1 MARLEIDA
9 CLAFRNSQQ
18 RDEGKGS
25 EEEEAGG
32 NSIKHKR
39 TDLTTWSDSAA
50 SLTSP
55 IDFNEIKLLS
65 VIGGGG
71 FGQVWKANWRGTPVA
86 VKLLSMSAQTDNVPK
101 KVLQEFVSEINML
114 SGMRHPN
121 ICLYMGAC
129 LVPPNRAIVTE
140 LAAHGSVWDALR
152 QPIDSPYIA
161 ADGLTRDAWPLSL
174 YGIDD
179 KSLPMPI
186 VPGQQFYDTNAAK
199 EAAGANI
206 PFPPSGTWPFALV
219 KRVACGGC
227 RGMIYLHSGNPPVLH
242 RDLKSANLL
251 LDDSY
256 AAKIADF
263 GLSRIKATERS
274 MTGNC
279 GTVQWMS
286 PECLASSDYAEPA
299 DVYSFGIILW
309 ELLSRECPFDGQTPI
324 QCALGV
330 LNNDARPPI
339 PDWCPPALASLIRR
353 CVTRQPSERPTF
365 EQILEELDQM
375 K

>member
-1 MARLEIDA
+1 
-9 CLAFRNSQQ
+9 
-18 RDEGKGS
+18 
-25 EEEEAGG
+25 
-32 NSIKHKR
+32 
-39 TDLTTWSDSAA
+39 
-50 SLTSP
+50 
-55 IDFNEIKLLS
+55 
-65 VIGGGG
+65 
-71 FGQVWKANWRGTPVA
+71 
-86 VKLLSMSAQTDNVPK
+86 
-101 KVLQEFVSEINML
+101 
-114 SGMRHPN
+114 
-121 ICLYMGAC
+121 MGAC

-152 QPIDSPYIA
+152 QPIDPPYVA
-161 ADGLTRDAWPLSL
+161 ADGLSHDAWPLSL
-174 YGIDD
+174 YGIDETN
-179 KSLPMPI
+179 LPMNI
-186 VPGQQFYDTNAAK
+186 VPDQQFYDPNAAK

-206 PFPPSGTWPFALV
+206 PFAPSGTWPFALV

-227 RGMIYLHSGNPPVLH
+227 RGMIYLHGGNPPVLH

-256 AAKIADF
+256 TAKIADF

-299 DVYSFGIILW
+299 DVYSFGIIMW
-309 ELLSRECPFDGQTPI
+309 ELLWRECPFEGQTPI

-339 PDWCPPALASLIRR
+339 PDWCPPAFASLIRR
-353 CVTRQPSERPTF
+353 CVTRKPAERPTF